1 MDAERVHGK
10 THRTRL
16 KVFGCALL
24 VVAAVQDL
32 VPPGTGIARAT
43 AAPKISAVLARSHG
57 RATLAVSVGSAGSP
71 VSVARSDFRLSA
83 AGDMFAAQ
91 RWDAQRSRI
100 KIAPRR
106 THSFRLTFAAPVA
119 AVKHATLLFRSVVV
133 PISGAGALPR
143 PPTPGRA
150 AQAPTINTV
159 PINGAKLRKKRGE
172 RGSFRQP
179 SAGSLKDRLA
189 GKASAARQWP
199 RQVPGNAA

>member
-1 MDAERVHGK
+1 MQRHSSGPGIQLEDRTFTRSSSPVDAERVHGK

-24 VVAAVQDL
+24 VVPAVQDL

-43 AAPKISAVLARSHG
+43 AAPKISAALAPSHG
-57 RATLAVSVGSAGSP
+57 EPVLDVNVGSAGSP

-91 RWDAQRSRI
+91 RWDAGRSRI

-133 PISGAGALPR
+133 PIIPVGAAATRSHKPLTLSGR
-143 PPTPGRA
+143 
-150 AQAPTINTV
+150 
-159 PINGAKLRKKRGE
+159 
-172 RGSFRQP
+172 
-179 SAGSLKDRLA
+179 
-189 GKASAARQWP
+189 
-199 RQVPGNAA
+199 